1 MEQIDEEA
9 RALINDF
16 GVDAYCEARR
26 REHEASSD
34 AMAKDWGQIALSV
47 ARKMSQRID
56 VDPSTRVAMNAVLVS
71 DREAPARKA
80 RLLARLTPAP
90 ELKRVPDPRLHRFR
104 IQFAGASRDRG
115 PSILTEVEIEV
126 ADVSGAII
134 AAAKIAWPPQTIGL
148 RILDSEGREVFG
160 RHKADRR

>member
-1 MEQIDEEA
+1 M
-9 RALINDF
+9 INDF

-47 ARKMSQRID
+47 ARKMSRRID

-90 ELKRVPDPRLHRFR
+90 ELKRVLDPRLHRFR
-104 IQFAGASRDRG
+104 IQFVGASPDRG
-115 PSILTEVEIEV
+115 PSILTEVEIE
-126 ADVSGAII
+126 AEDVSGAII
-134 AAAKIAWPPQTIGL
+134 AAAKIAWPPRTIGL

>member
-47 ARKMSQRID
+47 ARKMSRRID

-71 DREAPARKA
+71 DREARRARHDFL
-80 RLLARLTPAP
+80 R
-90 ELKRVPDPRLHRFR
+90 
-104 IQFAGASRDRG
+104 
-115 PSILTEVEIEV
+115 
-126 ADVSGAII
+126 
-134 AAAKIAWPPQTIGL
+134 GL
-148 RILDSEGREVFG
+148 R
-160 RHKADRR
+160 RRLN